1 MSQIEQNP
9 ERRSDSAVLCFSIG
23 IGLVGLSWFLGIGGA
38 LSTIVSGGWTPAAAG
53 GMIMFLLV
61 PVTAL
66 LGALFVAVG
75 VIWMI
80 VRVIVDQRGDHKTDR
95 YSRDVER

>member
-1 MSQIEQNP
+1 MSQIERNP

-23 IGLVGLSWFLGIGGA
+23 LGLMALAWFLGFGGA
-38 LSTIVSGGWTPAAAG
+38 LSVMLSGAWTPAVAG
-53 GMIMFLLV
+53 SIMMFLLV
-61 PVTAL
+61 PVTGL
-66 LGALFVAVG
+66 LGALFAAVG
-75 VIWMI
+75 LVWMV

>member
-1 MSQIEQNP
+1 MTQTERNP

-23 IGLVGLSWFLGIGGA
+23 VGLAALSWFLGVGGA
-38 LSTIVSGGWTPAAAG
+38 LSTIVSGGWTPAVAG
-53 GMIMFLLV
+53 GVAMFLLV

-66 LGALFVAVG
+66 LGAIFIGVG
-75 VIWMI
+75 ILWMVI
-80 VRVIVDQRGDHKTDR
+80 RVIVDQRDDHKTDR